1 MARSRAPAHPFIGG
15 AEVEEFDYFMIRVR
29 RPAAGALE
37 RLVSGVAERLGTGEK
52 RSFATGEELL
62 QFVCGHNAPVANV
75 RVGAAPRNPPDAGPS
90 PDGR

>member
-1 MARSRAPAHPFIGG
+1 M
-15 AEVEEFDYFMIRVR
+15 EEFDYFMIRIR
-29 RPAAGALE
+29 RPAAGTLE

-62 QFVCGHNAPVANV
+62 QFVCGHNAPDANV
-75 RVGAAPRNPPDAGPS
+75 RVGATPRNPHDAEFS